1 MLLAF
6 IHSLL
11 YLKIRCLKH
20 RFRSPHRF
28 LVTPAYS
35 ELRRASL
42 LAGAAVCPAGSDVRN
57 STLVLGSA
65 SPPRRAGGFCCP
77 PFSPRLQLFDLPQ
90 IIRVVALDG
99 GEIPWAKPR
108 WGASSFLAGLCT
120 WPASLPSAL
129 LWGIALNEQ
138 KGTAPPTRFLVAP
151 YPLGATGINLIP

>member
-42 LAGAAVCPAGSDVRN
+42 LAGAAVCPAVSDVWN

-65 SPPRRAGGFCCP
+65 SPPPRACGFCCP
-77 PFSPRLQLFDLPQ
+77 PFSPPPPLFYLSP
-90 IIRVVALDG
+90 INRGVALYCG
-99 GEIPWAKPR
+99 GITMAEP
-108 WGASSFLAGLCT
+108 
-120 WPASLPSAL
+120 
-129 LWGIALNEQ
+129 Q
-138 KGTAPPTRFLVAP
+138 
-151 YPLGATGINLIP
+151 